1 MMLDKKRKL
10 ATLIVAGMS
19 PSGNPASPTDD
30 AKEQPPALM
39 ASASEIMNALNSG
52 DAGLL
57 VKSLKNFIA
66 LNKALENQEEKD
78 ELAPL

>member
-19 PSGNPASPTDD
+19 PSGMPTSPTDD
-30 AKEQPPALM
+30 SKEQPPALM